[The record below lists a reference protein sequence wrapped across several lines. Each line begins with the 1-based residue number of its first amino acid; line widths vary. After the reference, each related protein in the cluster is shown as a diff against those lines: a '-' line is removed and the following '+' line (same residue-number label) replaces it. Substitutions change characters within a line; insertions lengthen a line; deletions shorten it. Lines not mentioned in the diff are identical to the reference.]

1 MFYRST
7 QAAFALSTGMVFS
20 NTSVQAQEIYD
31 TDQSHTEVL
40 FQWNHSG
47 VALQH
52 GEFTKVKGVLNLVD
66 DALEKSEIDVTIDTA
81 SISTGYAPLDDVL
94 KGGEWFNVEKYPE
107 ATFKSTSIEVTGE
120 KTAKITGDLTIRG
133 ITKPV
138 VLDTTLT
145 HYGPH
150 PVAQYVA
157 LFKGQWAAFTATT
170 ELRHQAFGIGPYS
183 MGGIKIEI
191 HTKLKAQ

>member
-1 MFYRST
+1 MSYKFKL
-7 QAAFALSTGMVFS
+7 AAFALSAWIAFTNIS
-20 NTSVQAQEIYD
+20 AQAQETYD
-31 TDQSHTEVL
+31 TDQSHTELL

-52 GEFTKVKGVLNLVD
+52 GEFTKVTGVLNLVE
-66 DALEKSEIDVTIDTA
+66 DALEKSEINVTINTA
-81 SISTGYAPLDDVL
+81 SISTGYEPLDDVL
-94 KGGEWFNVEKYPE
+94 KGSEWFNVEKYPE

-120 KTAKITGDLTIRG
+120 KTAKITGDLTIRS

-138 VLDTTLT
+138 VLDATLT

-157 LFKGQWAAFTATT
+157 FYKGQWAAFSATT
-170 ELRHQAFGIGPYS
+170 EIRHQAFGVGPYS
-183 MGGIKIEI
+183 MGGIKIQI
-191 HTKLKAQ
+191 HTKLKAR